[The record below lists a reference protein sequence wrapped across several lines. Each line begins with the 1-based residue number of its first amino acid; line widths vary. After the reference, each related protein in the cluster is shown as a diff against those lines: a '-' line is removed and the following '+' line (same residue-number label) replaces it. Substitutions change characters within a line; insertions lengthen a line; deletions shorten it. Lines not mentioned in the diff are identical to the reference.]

1 MNPVSKGNVA
11 TVRIVGKRHDEA
23 VLVDA
28 EVGQGDDVGEDQFAV
43 VVELEEMSAED
54 EGIVA
59 PPPSVET
66 LVYGDGAGDAEMSA
80 EIKKKEH
87 TVKSLEKGTLTK
99 ISLNHI
105 KVTLQVIF
113 SFAKVAAAMCS
124 MLKQVFMNETHLL
137 KFAIQTKSES

>member
-11 TVRIVGKRHDEA
+11 TVRIVGKRHDETI
-23 VLVDA
+23 LVDA

-80 EIKKKEH
+80 EIKKKER
-87 TVKSLEKGTLTK
+87 TVKSLEKGTLNK
-99 ISLNHI
+99 
-105 KVTLQVIF
+105 
-113 SFAKVAAAMCS
+113 A
-124 MLKQVFMNETHLL
+124 HLFINGNKL
-137 KFAIQTKSES
+137 YGDENFLESHKSNSSSNF